1 MRLSGW
7 LLAISLAAG
16 LSACG
21 GGGGSDG
28 ASAGGGN
35 TSAGAGASGGAS
47 GGADTGNG
55 GNAGNGG
62 SNGVTPTPA
71 PTSADRIAVAAASG
85 DSSGLLASDSATLL
99 DMAIASAT
107 SARDAQAS
115 ILANIYGNSSVVPSL
130 AFNLGTNSSD
140 ITPRASTTA
149 MTLVSADDGSSL
161 AAISNV
167 GNGRALAYGADVLV
181 WMAGTTKEQ
190 QHYPFFRR
198 AWGWLLTG
206 NANST
211 LPANVRYA
219 TAGYTAANVKT
230 LIERTG
236 STATAITCDLTSP
249 SNTCWNNADVL
260 VFGGSVA
267 SNAALQSTVTQ
278 YLNAGKAVVYMQP
291 GWGDSAGGRQVLAA
305 MGMTLGG
312 YPGNY
317 FAGTSAV
324 SVGSGRTIA
333 ASLTALDTLSPLV
346 NTLNQLKQTSVNV
359 DLTTDTSS
367 PSAIT
372 RTMNELQTL
381 QSASVDIF
389 AADPHYA
396 LQRLLVLWA
405 DLWRPN
411 IVYGKVPRSDAAN
424 FLRAYASD
432 SWVDYNRVSTR
443 VSPTGQGDFMPASAQ
458 SMAVASDWEDIDVTI
473 AQTSGNTLI
482 GRAAVPGKPLQI
494 QVVDA
499 AGASS
504 LGIQTSYIR
513 TWGNPLTDSDATYLR
528 PRRPNS
534 FNLPLGTAPV
544 NFVTPFGGPLVL
556 SYSGA
561 TANSVVK
568 LRVKGGAKYAHFD
581 FTRSMSAADT
591 ADALAALK
599 AGTFGWQTTKLIGG
613 EIEQTTKL
621 AQAVIGNTD
630 PAVYVNQRIRDGLFM
645 SNHIANGYNDAGMT
659 TEVANLCAT
668 LGWTCDGPIHNA
680 PVVQHFVGWLAACGY
695 LCSGNPIDGYAGI
708 DIGWGYAHEMGHN
721 TVQRVMHI
729 VPDGTHGCVVECD
742 NNILSSTTALRV
754 YKTLGIEISGGH
766 PLDNPGLYSLIVA
779 NRNTG
784 LSGDAQIADMETRV
798 WSNPSQDVMRPV
810 HFQLAYLFTRY
821 RSGLA
826 QPTME
831 TTLDFFS
838 LLTKGDRLVAKNF
851 STSNAASYGM
861 GRYANN
867 TIGNSDLLYVLSSKI
882 IGKDVRKLFAMYG
895 IPLSAD
901 ALGSI
906 ADLGLAVAPMQ
917 FYALPALKHNQLQT
931 GVWMDIDSST
941 PPYPL

>member
-1 MRLSGW
+1 
-7 LLAISLAAG
+7 
-16 LSACG
+16 
-21 GGGGSDG
+21 
-28 ASAGGGN
+28 
-35 TSAGAGASGGAS
+35 
-47 GGADTGNG
+47 
-55 GNAGNGG
+55 
-62 SNGVTPTPA
+62 
-71 PTSADRIAVAAASG
+71 
-85 DSSGLLASDSATLL
+85 
-99 DMAIASAT
+99 
-107 SARDAQAS
+107 
-115 ILANIYGNSSVVPSL
+115 
-130 AFNLGTNSSD
+130 
-140 ITPRASTTA
+140 
-149 MTLVSADDGSSL
+149 
-161 AAISNV
+161 
-167 GNGRALAYGADVLV
+167 
-181 WMAGTTKEQ
+181 
-190 QHYPFFRR
+190 
-198 AWGWLLTG
+198 
-206 NANST
+206 
-211 LPANVRYA
+211 
-219 TAGYTAANVKT
+219 
-230 LIERTG
+230 
-236 STATAITCDLTSP
+236 
-249 SNTCWNNADVL
+249 
-260 VFGGSVA
+260 
-267 SNAALQSTVTQ
+267 
-278 YLNAGKAVVYMQP
+278 
-291 GWGDSAGGRQVLAA
+291 
-305 MGMTLGG
+305 
-312 YPGNY
+312 
-317 FAGTSAV
+317 
-324 SVGSGRTIA
+324 
-333 ASLTALDTLSPLV
+333 
-346 NTLNQLKQTSVNV
+346 
-359 DLTTDTSS
+359 
-367 PSAIT
+367 
-372 RTMNELQTL
+372 MNELQTL
-381 QSASVDIF
+381 QSASVDLF
-389 AADPHYA
+389 AGDARYA

-411 IVYGKVPRSDAAN
+411 IVYGKVLRSDAAN
-424 FLRAYASD
+424 FLRAYAAD
-432 SWVDYNRVSTR
+432 SWVDYNRVGTR
-443 VSPTGQGDFMPASAQ
+443 VSPGGQGDYMPASAQ
-458 SMAVASDWEDIDVTI
+458 TMAVASDWEEIEVTI
-473 AQTSGNTLI
+473 AQASGNTLI
-482 GRAAVPGKPLQI
+482 GRAAIPGKPLQI

-534 FNLPLGTAPV
+534 FNIPLTTATT

-581 FTRSMSAADT
+581 FTRSMSATDT

-599 AGTFGWQTTKLIGG
+599 AGTFGWQTTKLVGG

-742 NNILSSTTALRV
+742 NNILASTTALRV

-838 LLTKGDRLVAKNF
+838 LLTKGDRLVAKKNF
-851 STSNAASYGM
+851 SSANAASYGM
-861 GRYANN
+861 GRYASN

-882 IGKDVRKLFAMYG
+882 IGQDLRKMFAMYG

-906 ADLGLAVAPMQ
+906 VDLGLPVAPAQ

-931 GVWMDIDSST
+931 GVWMNIDSST
-941 PPYPL
+941 PPYPV